1 MRWSR
6 IRKLGPALAVN
17 QTLFGKGNTMI
28 TKKLIQGGIQAGYIH
43 FVIDPYMESGTV
55 CQIGD
60 NWFYFGGLTAEEMN
74 PQEYIENVP
83 IEDIANEVFDVLEE
97 FKTVLPDE
105 YLYYELYLSGLPER
119 REKGA
124 HGNTY
129 I

>member
-1 MRWSR
+1 M
-6 IRKLGPALAVN
+6 
-17 QTLFGKGNTMI
+17 
-28 TKKLIQGGIQAGYIH
+28 
-43 FVIDPYMESGTV
+43 IDPYMESGTV

-60 NWFYFGGLTAEEMN
+60 NWFYFCGLTAEEMN

-83 IEDIANEVFDVLEE
+83 IEDITNEVFDVLEE

-119 REKGA
+119 RG
-124 HGNTY
+124 